1 MLFIHKTNYRTHKV
15 CDDNSIKLLVSEFFT
30 TYKMKPPS
38 KTKWMKK
45 YVILFSAFIVLLFVV
60 LLTVRA
66 GYVDAKK
73 IVDDTPTM
81 AEKQV
86 QKLPGLESLKMSLFN
101 ISENED
107 DFNQG
112 IVDTFNQAS
121 KIYVNT

>member
-1 MLFIHKTNYRTHKV
+1 
-15 CDDNSIKLLVSEFFT
+15 
-30 TYKMKPPS
+30 MKPPS

-60 LLTVRA
+60 LLTVLA

-86 QKLPGLESLKMSLFN
+86 QKLPGLESLKISLFN